1 MTKDIAQI
9 LADEAEAAERAEER
23 GEQLRDLS
31 EVKVTRGH
39 ARARV
44 LQIRLNADKL
54 AQLEKVAA
62 ERGLPTSTVARAL
75 LLQSLSANP
84 EGDST
89 VEAAVRHA
97 LRTTLRRDLL
107 VS

>member
-1 MTKDIAQI
+1 
-9 LADEAEAAERAEER
+9 
-23 GEQLRDLS
+23 
-31 EVKVTRGH
+31 
-39 ARARV
+39 
-44 LQIRLNADKL
+44 
-54 AQLEKVAA
+54 
-62 ERGLPTSTVARAL
+62 
-75 LLQSLSANP
+75 LSANP

>member
-9 LADEAEAAERAEER
+9 LADEAEATERAEER
-23 GEQLRDLS
+23 GEQLRDL

-39 ARARV
+39 ARARA
-44 LQIRLNADKL
+44 LQIRLNADEL

-62 ERGLPTSTVARAL
+62 ELGLPTSTVARAL